1 MIHSIIPSF
10 KKNLDDSQHHS
21 FLPSFFVLVHL
32 EVTLCSSRDIEI
44 QELHQTLS
52 FGFLSLFLFFIFLF
66 YFLFLRCLSLTETV
80 RLQSVRLHQEVHRPQ
95 LKTVHWPEFYANK
108 KHKGDGCKKEDPDQ
122 VNVFI
127 YYGDKDP
134 DQLRVIYLYITET
147 DKETLTVRPEI
158 VIRSRSEILIRS
170 EYYIYVLC
178 RQTGKP
184 CL

>member
-1 MIHSIIPSF
+1 MV
-10 KKNLDDSQHHS
+10 
-21 FLPSFFVLVHL
+21 LP
-32 EVTLCSSRDIEI
+32 
-44 QELHQTLS
+44 
-52 FGFLSLFLFFIFLF
+52 FLSQKP
-66 YFLFLRCLSLTETV
+66 YACKASGCTKRYTDPSSLRKHV
-80 RLQSVRLHQEVHRPQ
+80 
-95 LKTVHWPEFYANK
+95 KTMHWPEFYANK

-134 DQLRVIYLYITET
+134 DQLRVIYLYIIET
-147 DKETLTVRPEI
+147 DKETLTVRSEI
-158 VIRSRSEILIRS
+158 VIRSRSEILMRS

>member
-10 KKNLDDSQHHS
+10 
-21 FLPSFFVLVHL
+21 LPSLFWFILRWPCAVQGTLKSRSCIKLFYLAFILFSFVFYSCLKNNNKTFLKFWV
-32 EVTLCSSRDIEI
+32 V
-44 QELHQTLS
+44 
-52 FGFLSLFLFFIFLF
+52 FLSQKP
-66 YFLFLRCLSLTETV
+66 YACKASGCTKRYTDPSSLRKHV
-80 RLQSVRLHQEVHRPQ
+80 
-95 LKTVHWPEFYANK
+95 KTVHGPEFYANK

-122 VNVFI
+122 VRVMYLYI
-127 YYGDKDP
+127 METKI
-134 DQLRVIYLYITET
+134 LISSVIYLCIIET

-170 EYYIYVLC
+170 EYYIDVLC